1 MRLPRLIGLSRALDM
16 ILTGRPVDAH
26 EALAFGL
33 ANRVV
38 PAGRAREEA
47 EALARTIAAFPP
59 RCVRSDRRS
68 AWEADGLPL
77 PAALAN
83 EFALGKATHDSG
95 ESQEGARRFAS
106 GAGRHGQF

>member
-1 MRLPRLIGLSRALDM
+1 M
-16 ILTGRPVDAH
+16 ILTGRPVDAR

-68 AWEADGLPL
+68 AWEGVGLPL

-95 ESQEGARRFAS
+95 ESQEGARRFAE